1 MTVEHGMSSRP
12 GVTTEPPSLGAGAVP
27 VWTIDARYR
36 LAVAE
41 LPLRTMRADG
51 PAGAIV
57 VVGGGSDEGAGG
69 GVDGAA
75 GWIAG
80 VRDAV
85 AGGARGIIVAEPADA
100 PADDVRALAAS
111 LAVPVV
117 VERDFLRADVAADA
131 VGARAGGS
139 VEPGAPALVVVDGGA
154 PAAAPGVLARD
165 AVGWARTL
173 AGGALS
179 LVAEGDGPAL
189 LQTDAGRC
197 AAVTVV
203 ATDRPGAGWLR
214 ASALGDP
221 LVDVEIEGA
230 AAFVTR
236 SAASGRLVL
245 PTRYESPARVALRRI
260 LDALDSERAPDDLSV
275 LADDVELSRRILAHR
290 RG

>member
-1 MTVEHGMSSRP
+1 MTSAHGMSSRP
-12 GVTTEPPSLGAGAVP
+12 GVTTEPPSLRTGAVP
-27 VWTIDARYR
+27 VWTNDARYR
-36 LAVAE
+36 VAVAE

-51 PAGAIV
+51 PVGAIV
-57 VVGGGSDEGAGG
+57 VVSGGPHRA
-69 GVDGAA
+69 VDGAA
-75 GWIAG
+75 GWIPG
-80 VRDAV
+80 VRDAI

-100 PADDVRALAAS
+100 PADAVRALAAS

-139 VEPGAPALVVVDGGA
+139 AEPGAPALVVVDGGA
-154 PAAAPGVLARD
+154 PAAALGVLARD

-236 SAASGRLVL
+236 SAASGRLV
-245 PTRYESPARVALRRI
+245 PPPRYESPARVALRRI

-275 LADDVELSRRILAHR
+275 LADDIELSRRIRAHR